1 MIDPPPP
8 ATSVKSA
15 QRNPRRVRVFICVI
29 AAILLTTVAVA
40 TAIEQLRSDRLRTR
54 LLATNAD
61 AIASD
66 LRLRAFAEREA
77 KPLYAAHC
85 AQCHGAAMR
94 GDSALGAPSLID
106 HHWLYGDGSI
116 FDIERTLLYGIRSG
130 QSKSHHVTDMPAFG
144 LTGRLNESEI
154 HNLVQYLLQLRGL
167 AHQSAAA
174 SDGRAVYEDVA
185 RANCADCHG
194 DTARGDPDYGAPD
207 LTVDLG
213 DGRSDARVLYDAIYN
228 GQHRVMPGWINVLTL
243 EQIRALSVYV
253 YLASRASGT

>member
-8 ATSVKSA
+8 ETSVKSA
-15 QRNPRRVRVFICVI
+15 QRNPRPVRMAIGI
-29 AAILLTTVAVA
+29 ITAILLAAAAVA
-40 TAIEQLRSDRLRTR
+40 MAIQHLRHDRLRTR

-61 AIASD
+61 AIVRD
-66 LRLRAFAEREA
+66 PRLSAFAETQA
-77 KPLYAAHC
+77 KPLYAANC
-85 AQCHGAAMR
+85 AHCHGPGMR
-94 GDSALGAPSLID
+94 GDPALGAPNLID
-106 HHWLYGDGSI
+106 HRWLYGDGSV

-130 QSKSHHVTDMPAFG
+130 QSKSHNVTDMPAFG
-144 LTGRLNESEI
+144 LTGRLNEGEI

-167 AHQSAAA
+167 PHQSAAA
-174 SDGRAVYEDVA
+174 GAGRAVYEDVA

-194 DTARGDPDYGAPD
+194 DAARGNSDYGAPD
-207 LTVDLG
+207 LTVDPG

>member
-15 QRNPRRVRVFICVI
+15 QRNPKPVRMAVGMT
-29 AAILLTTVAVA
+29 AAILLAVA
-40 TAIEQLRSDRLRTR
+40 AVAMAVQYLRHDRLRTR
-54 LLATNAD
+54 LLASNAD
-61 AIASD
+61 AIANDPS
-66 LRLRAFAEREA
+66 LSAFAESQA
-77 KPLYAAHC
+77 KPLYAAYC
-85 AQCHGAAMR
+85 ARCHGAAMR
-94 GDSALGAPSLID
+94 GDPVSGAPNLID
-106 HHWLYGDGSI
+106 HRWLYGDGSV

-130 QSKSHHVTDMPAFG
+130 QSKSHNVTDMPAFG
-144 LTGRLNESEI
+144 LTGRLNEGEI

-167 AHQSAAA
+167 PHRSAAA

-194 DTARGDPDYGAPD
+194 DTARGNSNYGAPD
-207 LTVDLG
+207 LTDPG
-213 DGRSDARVLYDAIYN
+213 DGRSDEKVLYDAIYS

-253 YLASRASGT
+253 YLASHASGT